1 VGEMSPLETAVFA
14 MVGVS
19 LSMFFLL
26 MALGPAEEFECRRFA
41 DTTVKFDYPVE
52 IIMCRTRPTEND
64 AWSEWRATDV
74 TSGTNEDIYML
85 SSELPE

>member
-1 VGEMSPLETAVFA
+1 MSALETAVFA
-14 MVGVS
+14 IVGVS
-19 LSMFFLL
+19 LSLFFLL
-26 MALGPAEEFECRRFA
+26 MALGPAEEFECRRVA

-64 AWSEWRATDV
+64 DWSEWRATGAK
-74 TSGTNEDIYML
+74 SGTYEDIYIL